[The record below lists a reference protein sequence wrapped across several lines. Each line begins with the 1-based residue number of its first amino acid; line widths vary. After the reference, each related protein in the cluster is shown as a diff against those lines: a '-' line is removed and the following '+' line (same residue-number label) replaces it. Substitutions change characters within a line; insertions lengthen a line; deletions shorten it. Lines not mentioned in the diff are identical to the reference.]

1 MAKRKPQRSQS
12 RKQEENIFSGTEKLA
27 NTAIKAYKVG
37 GMSLVLVIVG
47 LIGFLFTFI
56 FKSTLD
62 IMNYILAVIIC
73 VLLFGTGVYIYLK
86 EQKII

>member
-1 MAKRKPQRSQS
+1 MAKRKYQS
-12 RKQEENIFSGTEKLA
+12 RKQEENLFTGTKKLA
-27 NTAIKAYKVG
+27 DTAIKAYKVG

-47 LIGFLFTFI
+47 LIGFVFTFI